1 MGITKSQNTLFL
13 CHFARELLARI
24 GRGGKHDF
32 RFRQPRRTAAAN
44 FARAMSP
51 KFGPKYCA
59 LLVGLVG
66 VHFLAGKLGLRLAY
80 VNASTSAVW
89 PCTGIAVAAV
99 LILGYRIWP
108 AIFAGAFLVNATT
121 AGTVFTSSAIATGNT
136 LEALTAAY
144 LIGRYADGRNV
155 FQRSHNIFKFA
166 LFTAFGATISA
177 TVGTTILT
185 LGGFALWAGYSAMW
199 STWWLGDVVGA
210 VIVAPLLLLWIENPR
225 IDWTRKQTV
234 ELIFLF
240 GGLFV
245 VSWIIFGNG
254 FNFVVHNYPFEYL
267 CFPFLVWAA
276 FRFGRRK
283 AATASAA
290 LAVVAAWGTYH
301 GYGPFA
307 RSSENTSLLL
317 LQSFMAIAALTALVL
332 AAESTEHRR
341 AEEHVRHLADS
352 DPLTGLANYR
362 RLVDALDSEIKR
374 YNRSRIPFAVLLLD
388 MDHLK
393 KINDTHGHLVGS
405 RALCRLAD
413 ILRLNCRE
421 IDVAARYGGDEFVL
435 VLPEASANAA
445 LHVAQRISERLRND
459 GLEPPLSVSIGVANY
474 PVEGATL
481 EELLSA
487 ADRALY
493 ANKHIATTKT

>member
-1 MGITKSQNTLFL
+1 MHPKLEPRYVG
-13 CHFARELLARI
+13 LLIALI
-24 GRGGKHDF
+24 
-32 RFRQPRRTAAAN
+32 AV
-44 FARAMSP
+44 
-51 KFGPKYCA
+51 YCA
-59 LLVGLVG
+59 
-66 VHFLAGKLGLRLAY
+66 AGKLGLQLAF

-89 PCTGIAVAAV
+89 PCTGIAIAAL
-99 LILGYRIWP
+99 LILGYRMWP
-108 AIFAGAFLVNATT
+108 AIFAGAFLVNITT
-121 AGTVFTSSAIATGNT
+121 AGSIATSAAIAGGNA
-136 LEALTAAY
+136 LEAVTAAY
-144 LIGRYADGRNV
+144 LVNRYADGRRV
-155 FQRSHNIFKFA
+155 FERSLNIFKFA
-166 LFTAFGATISA
+166 LFAAFAATICA
-177 TVGTTILT
+177 TIGTTILSV
-185 LGGFALWAGYSAMW
+185 GGLALWSQFSSIW

-210 VIVAPLLLLWIENPR
+210 VMVTPFLVLWIENPR
-225 IDWTRKQTV
+225 QEWTRRQMI
-234 ELIFLF
+234 ELFFLF
-240 GGLFV
+240 AGLFTV
-245 VSWIIFGNG
+245 AWIIFGDG
-254 FNFVVHNYPFEYL
+254 LHFVVSNYPFEYL

-283 AATASAA
+283 AATAIVA
-290 LAVVAAWGTYH
+290 LAVVATWGTFH
-301 GYGPFA
+301 GFGPFA
-307 RSSENTSLLL
+307 RNSLNTSLLL
-317 LQSFMAIAALTALVL
+317 LQSFMAITTLTSLVL

-374 YNRSRIPFAVLLLD
+374 YHRSQIPFAILLLD

-405 RALCRLAD
+405 HALCRLAD
-413 ILRLNCRE
+413 VLRLNCRE
-421 IDVAARYGGDEFVL
+421 IDIAARYGGDEFVL

-474 PVEGATL
+474 PVDGATL

-493 ANKHIATTKT
+493 ANKHTTEMEP

>member
-1 MGITKSQNTLFL
+1 MHAKL
-13 CHFARELLARI
+13 
-24 GRGGKHDF
+24 
-32 RFRQPRRTAAAN
+32 
-44 FARAMSP
+44 
-51 KFGPKYCA
+51 GPKYFAICA
-59 LLVGLVG
+59 GLVSLY
-66 VHFLAGKLGLRLAY
+66 FLAGKLGLKLAY

-89 PCTGIAVAAV
+89 PCTGLAVAAV

-108 AIFAGAFLVNATT
+108 AIFAGALLVNVTT
-121 AGTVFTSSAIATGNT
+121 AGTIPTSLAIATGNT
-136 LEALTAAY
+136 LEALVGAS
-144 LIGRYADGRNV
+144 LIVRYAGGRAV

-177 TVGTTILT
+177 TVGTTSLT
-185 LGGFALWAGYSAMW
+185 LDGLALWPQYSGIW
-199 STWWLGDVVGA
+199 STWWLGDVVG
-210 VIVAPLLLLWIENPR
+210 VIIVVPLLLLWLENPR
-225 IDWTRKQTV
+225 LDWTRRQSL
-234 ELIFLF
+234 ELVFLF
-240 GGLFV
+240 GGLFL
-245 VSWIIFGNG
+245 VSWGVFGNG
-254 FNFVVHNYPFEYL
+254 LSFVIHNYPFEYL

-362 RLVDALDSEIKR
+362 RLVDTLDAEIKR
-374 YNRSRIPFAVLLLD
+374 YNRSRIPFAILLLD
-388 MDHLK
+388 MDQLK

-435 VLPEASANAA
+435 VLPEASGNAA
-445 LHVAQRISERLRND
+445 RHVAQRISDRLRSD
-459 GLEPPLSVSIGVANY
+459 GLEPPLSVSIGVANF
-474 PVEGATL
+474 PADGATL

-487 ADRALY
+487 ADRHLY
-493 ANKHIATTKT
+493 YHKHAAATGL

>member
-1 MGITKSQNTLFL
+1 MEKFANFMGA
-13 CHFARELLARI
+13 FARVVRYTVTGGIGILGAAPSSRALQAPVSLA
-24 GRGGKHDF
+24 
-32 RFRQPRRTAAAN
+32 TAMH
-44 FARAMSP
+44 R
-51 KFGPKYCA
+51 KLGPKYVAILTA
-59 LLVGLVG
+59 LVSVY
-66 VHFLAGKLGLRLAY
+66 FLAGKLGLKLAY
-80 VNASTSAVW
+80 LNASTSPVW
-89 PCTGIAVAAV
+89 PCTGIAIAAV

-108 AIFAGAFLVNATT
+108 GIFVGAFLVNVTT
-121 AGTVFTSSAIATGNT
+121 AGTVSTSLAIATGNT
-136 LEALTAAY
+136 LEGLVAAY
-144 LIGRYADGRNV
+144 LMVRYADGRNV

-166 LFTAFGATISA
+166 LFAAFGATISA

-185 LGGFALWAGYSAMW
+185 VGGLASWAAYSPLW

-210 VIVAPLLLLWIENPR
+210 IIVAPLLLLWVENPR
-225 IDWTRKQTV
+225 LEWTRKQIL
-234 ELIFLF
+234 ELVFLF
-240 GGLFV
+240 GGLFA
-245 VSWIIFGNG
+245 VSWGVFGNG
-254 FNFVVHNYPFEYL
+254 LNFVIHNYPFEYL

-290 LAVVAAWGTYH
+290 LAVVATWGTYH

-352 DPLTGLANYR
+352 DALTGLANYR

-374 YNRSRIPFAVLLLD
+374 YNRSRIPFAILLLD

-393 KINDTHGHLVGS
+393 QINDTHGHLVGS

-435 VLPEASANAA
+435 VLPEASGNAA
-445 LHVAQRISERLRND
+445 LHVAQRISDRLRND

-474 PVEGATL
+474 PADGTTL

-493 ANKHIATTKT
+493 ANKHTATTGP

>member
-1 MGITKSQNTLFL
+1 
-13 CHFARELLARI
+13 
-24 GRGGKHDF
+24 
-32 RFRQPRRTAAAN
+32 
-44 FARAMSP
+44 MSS
-51 KFGPKYCA
+51 KFGPKYVA
-59 LLVGLVG
+59 LLAGLVG
-66 VHFLAGKLGLRLAY
+66 VYFLAGKLGLKLAY

-89 PCTGIAVAAV
+89 PCTGIAIAAA

-108 AIFAGAFLVNATT
+108 AIFAGAFLVNVTT
-121 AGTVFTSSAIATGNT
+121 AGTVSTSFAIATGNT
-136 LEALTAAY
+136 FEALTAAY
-144 LIGRYADGRNV
+144 LMVRYADGRNV

-166 LFTAFGATISA
+166 LFAAFGAAISA

-185 LGGFALWAGYSAMW
+185 VGGFALWPKYSAIW

-210 VIVAPLLLLWIENPR
+210 IIVAPLLLLWIENPR
-225 IDWTRKQTV
+225 VDWTRKQIV
-234 ELIFLF
+234 ELACLF
-240 GGLFV
+240 GGLFI

-254 FNFVVHNYPFEYL
+254 LNFAVHNYPFEYL

-276 FRFGRRK
+276 LRFGRRK
-283 AATASAA
+283 AATASAG
-290 LAVVAAWGTYH
+290 LAIVAAWGTYN
-301 GYGPFA
+301 GFGPFA
-307 RSSENTSLLL
+307 RSSENASLLL
-317 LQSFMAIAALTALVL
+317 LQSFMAITALTALVL

-374 YNRSRIPFAVLLLD
+374 YNRSRIPFAILLLD
-388 MDHLK
+388 MDQLK
-393 KINDTHGHLVGS
+393 KINDTYGHLVGS

-413 ILRLNCRE
+413 TLRLNCRE

-435 VLPEASANAA
+435 LLPEASANAA
-445 LHVAQRISERLRND
+445 LHVAQRISDRLRND
-459 GLEPPLSVSIGVANY
+459 GLEPALSASIGVASY
-474 PVEGATL
+474 PTDGGTL

-493 ANKHIATTKT
+493 ANKHAAAKRSHSGNFL

>member
-1 MGITKSQNTLFL
+1 MHAKL
-13 CHFARELLARI
+13 
-24 GRGGKHDF
+24 
-32 RFRQPRRTAAAN
+32 
-44 FARAMSP
+44 
-51 KFGPKYCA
+51 GPKYFA
-59 LLVGLVG
+59 IFAGLVSLY
-66 VHFLAGKLGLRLAY
+66 FLAGKLGLKFAH
-80 VNASTSAVW
+80 VNATTSAVW
-89 PCTGIAVAAV
+89 PCTGLAVAAV

-108 AIFAGAFLVNATT
+108 AIFAGALLVNLTI
-121 AGTVFTSSAIATGNT
+121 AGTIPTSLAIATGNT
-136 LEALTAAY
+136 LEALVGAS
-144 LIGRYADGRNV
+144 LIVRYAGGRAV

-177 TVGTTILT
+177 TVGTTSLT
-185 LGGFALWAGYSAMW
+185 LGGLALWPQYSGIW

-210 VIVAPLLLLWIENPR
+210 IIVVPLLLLWLENPR
-225 IDWTRKQTV
+225 LDWTRRQSL
-234 ELIFLF
+234 ELVFLF
-240 GGLFV
+240 GGLFL
-245 VSWIIFGNG
+245 VSCGVFGKG
-254 FNFVVHNYPFEYL
+254 LSFVIHNYPFEYL

-307 RSSENTSLLL
+307 RNSENTSLLL

-362 RLVDALDSEIKR
+362 RLVDTLDAEIKR
-374 YNRSRIPFAVLLLD
+374 YNRSRIPFAILLLD
-388 MDHLK
+388 MDQLK
-393 KINDTHGHLVGS
+393 KINDTYGHLVGS

-435 VLPEASANAA
+435 VLPEASGNSAR
-445 LHVAQRISERLRND
+445 HVAQRISDRLRND
-459 GLEPPLSVSIGVANY
+459 GLEPPLSVSIGVANF
-474 PVEGATL
+474 PADGATL

-487 ADRALY
+487 ADRHLY
-493 ANKHIATTKT
+493 SHKHAAATGL

>member
-1 MGITKSQNTLFL
+1 MHRKLEPRYVGLLFAL
-13 CHFARELLARI
+13 IAV
-24 GRGGKHDF
+24 
-32 RFRQPRRTAAAN
+32 
-44 FARAMSP
+44 
-51 KFGPKYCA
+51 YCA
-59 LLVGLVG
+59 
-66 VHFLAGKLGLRLAY
+66 AGKLGLQLAF

-89 PCTGIAVAAV
+89 PCTGIAIAAL
-99 LILGYRIWP
+99 LILGYRMWP
-108 AIFAGAFLVNATT
+108 AIFAGAFLVNITT
-121 AGTVFTSSAIATGNT
+121 AGSIATSAAIAGGNA
-136 LEALTAAY
+136 LEAVTAAY
-144 LIGRYADGRNV
+144 LVNRYADGRRV
-155 FQRSHNIFKFA
+155 FERSHNIFKFA
-166 LFTAFGATISA
+166 LFAAFAATISA
-177 TVGTTILT
+177 TIGTTILSV
-185 LGGFALWAGYSAMW
+185 GGLASWSRFSSIW

-210 VIVAPLLLLWIENPR
+210 VMLTPFLVLWIENPR
-225 IDWTRKQTV
+225 QEWTRRQMI
-234 ELIFLF
+234 ELFFLF
-240 GGLFV
+240 AGLFTV
-245 VSWIIFGNG
+245 AWIIFGDG
-254 FNFVVHNYPFEYL
+254 LHFVVSNYPFEYL

-283 AATASAA
+283 AATAIVA
-290 LAVVAAWGTYH
+290 LAVVATWGTFH
-301 GYGPFA
+301 GFGPFA
-307 RSSENTSLLL
+307 RNSLNTSLLL
-317 LQSFMAIAALTALVL
+317 LQSFMAITTLTSLVL

-374 YNRSRIPFAVLLLD
+374 YHRSQIPFAILLLD

-405 RALCRLAD
+405 HALCRLAD
-413 ILRLNCRE
+413 VLRLNCRE

-474 PVEGATL
+474 PVDGATL

-493 ANKHIATTKT
+493 ANKHTTEIEP

>member
-1 MGITKSQNTLFL
+1 MHAKL
-13 CHFARELLARI
+13 
-24 GRGGKHDF
+24 
-32 RFRQPRRTAAAN
+32 
-44 FARAMSP
+44 
-51 KFGPKYCA
+51 GPKYFAICA
-59 LLVGLVG
+59 GLVSLY
-66 VHFLAGKLGLRLAY
+66 FLAGKLGLKFAH
-80 VNASTSAVW
+80 VNATTSAVW
-89 PCTGIAVAAV
+89 PCTGLAVAAV

-108 AIFAGAFLVNATT
+108 AIFAGALLVNLTI
-121 AGTVFTSSAIATGNT
+121 AGTIPTSLAIATGNT
-136 LEALTAAY
+136 LEALVGAS
-144 LIGRYADGRNV
+144 LIVRYAGGRAV

-177 TVGTTILT
+177 TVGTTSLT
-185 LGGFALWAGYSAMW
+185 LGGLALWPQYSGIW

-210 VIVAPLLLLWIENPR
+210 IIVVPLLLLWLENPR
-225 IDWTRKQTV
+225 LDWTRRQSL
-234 ELIFLF
+234 ELVFLL
-240 GGLFV
+240 GGLFL
-245 VSWIIFGNG
+245 VSWGVFGNG
-254 FNFVVHNYPFEYL
+254 LSFVIHNYPFEYL

-307 RSSENTSLLL
+307 RSSENISFLL

-362 RLVDALDSEIKR
+362 RLVDTLDSEIKR
-374 YNRSRIPFAVLLLD
+374 YHRSRIPFAILLLD

-413 ILRLNCRE
+413 VLRLNCRE
-421 IDVAARYGGDEFVL
+421 IDIAARYGGDEFVL

-445 LHVAQRISERLRND
+445 LHVGQRISERLRND

-474 PVEGATL
+474 PVDGATL

-493 ANKHIATTKT
+493 ANKHTTK